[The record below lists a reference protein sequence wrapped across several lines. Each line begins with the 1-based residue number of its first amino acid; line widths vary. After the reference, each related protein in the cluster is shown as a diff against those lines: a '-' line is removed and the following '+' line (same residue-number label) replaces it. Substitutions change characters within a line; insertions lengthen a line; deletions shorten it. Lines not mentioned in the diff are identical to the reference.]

1 MITQIRLENFKCF
14 KSAEVELDPFT
25 ALVGENDT
33 GKSAFLQAIKLA
45 SIVGVRGEIKLSD
58 TGQYGL
64 PLSEPVFWKGRTD
77 ADLAIGVVGEKPERA
92 WVECT
97 REKDV
102 LFKVKTL
109 LSLADQTD
117 RTPTSPKLTAV
128 EDGGIE
134 AGRGII
140 KTAVGKAEY
149 YAFRAED
156 LRKPS
161 SITDSGVFGSLQEG
175 TSMSPSGVGFPTFLE
190 DLLRSDR
197 KAFAEMEA
205 EFNKRFPDYHIEL
218 PKEKRNNTI
227 VFRTSDGQKLPS
239 ENVSDGAML
248 FLAFLAVTHQP
259 DPPRVLMIEE
269 PENGVHHARL
279 RDIVEAL
286 KNLVELG
293 KVQVLITTH
302 SPYLLDL
309 VDPKNVRVFHKER
322 DGDVHVKKLSEY
334 PHVEQMKEHFMTGEI
349 WTELSEE
356 AQAQ

>member
-1 MITQIRLENFKCF
+1 MITQVRLKNFKCF
-14 KSAEVELDPFT
+14 KNVQVKLDPLT

-33 GKSAFLQAIKLA
+33 GKSAFLQAIKLV
-45 SIVGVRGEIKLSD
+45 SIVGQLSRVKLSE
-58 TGQYGL
+58 TGKYGL
-64 PLSEPVFWKGRTD
+64 PLAQPVVWKALPD
-77 ADLAIGVVGEKPERA
+77 A
-92 WVECT
+92 
-97 REKDV
+97 
-102 LFKVKTL
+102 
-109 LSLADQTD
+109 
-117 RTPTSPKLTAV
+117 KLTI
-128 EDGGIE
+128 GIAGE
-134 AGRGII
+134 GRGEARIGCEVGGKDASFSFQAVVPLAE
-140 KTAVGKAEY
+140 KTDEGLAKQKEAVNEATDTVSCAVGKAEY

-161 SITDSGVFGSLQEG
+161 SITDTGIFGSLKEG

-205 EFNKRFPDYHIEL
+205 QFNERFPDYHIEL
-218 PKEKRNNTI
+218 PKEKGNNTI

-279 RDIVEAL
+279 RDIVDAL
-286 KNLVELG
+286 KNLVDLR
-293 KVQVLITTH
+293 KAQVLITTH

-309 VDPKNVRVFHKER
+309 VEPENVRVFSKGK

-334 PHVEQMKEHFMTGEI
+334 PQADQMKQHFMTGEI

-356 AQAQ
+356 AQPK